1 MERITMSSY
10 YQNIF
15 KRILYFGIYAAD
27 ILPSEGAPAYDES
40 VRRRLEEAG
49 RKFLEKADALHEL
62 GQEESAAEY
71 YRKATDHLHFAQF
84 FMVGGHRGALQTAL
98 RGAFARYLEY
108 SAPQGYYSI
117 DEKYKGHALRGFGVT
132 DPRHQSCMIFIGGLD
147 SSKEVELYYFSRE
160 FFKRGFN
167 VICVDFPGQGEL
179 ANEGCFSE
187 DFDAFFS
194 GVYAWARG
202 RSPTPR
208 HVGVFGVS
216 LGGHYSLRAAHLEPG
231 LAFAISLGGFIDHD
245 PFNKLRAEM
254 RPTLHRAVFGR
265 ENCSE
270 DDLNS
275 IGLKRLGPYVGAP
288 VLYVNGSQDYL
299 VDEEQLSSLREHFH
313 SAEFILLEGAEHVGT
328 SRFSHVLPYIA
339 DWAQRRCTGED
350 VQALKQAYKLN

>member
-1 MERITMSSY
+1 MSSY

-27 ILPSEGAPAYDES
+27 ILSSEGEPAYDEN
-40 VRRRLEEAG
+40 VRQRLEDAG
-49 RKFLEKADALHEL
+49 RKFLEKADALRAL

-84 FMVGGHRGALQTAL
+84 FMIGRHRAVLQSDL

-108 SAPQGYYSI
+108 CASRGYYSI
-117 DEKYKGHALRGFGVT
+117 NETFQGLSLRGFGAT
-132 DPRHQSCMIFIGGLD
+132 DPRNQSSVIFIGGLD

-160 FFKRGFN
+160 FIKRGFN
-167 VICVDFPGQGEL
+167 VVCVDFPGQGEL

-194 GVYAWARG
+194 GVYEWTRR

-208 HVGVFGVS
+208 QIGVFGVS

-245 PFNKLRAEM
+245 PFKKLRPEM

-265 ENCSE
+265 ENCSD
-270 DDLNS
+270 DDLKS
-275 IGLKRLGPYVGAP
+275 IGLSRLGPYVGPP

-299 VDEEQLSSLREHFH
+299 VSEKQLNCLRDHFQT
-313 SAEFILLEGAEHVGT
+313 AEFVLLEGAEHVGT

-339 DWAQRRCTGED
+339 DWAQRRCSGED
-350 VQALKQAYKLN
+350 LQALKLAYKLN